1 MNLKEM
7 HPGAREQL
15 GAAGSAWERFSGL
28 TVNDGQR
35 DLFLTEDPLFPV
47 GPRSVNF
54 RSAAV

>member
-15 GAAGSAWERFSGL
+15 GAAGSAWERFLGV

-35 DLFLTEDPLFPV
+35 VSFSDTCPNDP
-47 GPRSVNF
+47 RDSN
-54 RSAAV
+54 AV